1 MVCRVLTNDTPP
13 PGPDKGLHGGR
24 GPSTLRFPSM
34 FEARVTAVRPDDV
47 LTPPVDLAAP
57 TVSPRPAEG
66 PGLSRWRWA
75 PLILVVALVAWELWS
90 LRATTLPVV
99 YLNDGSVHEQMARFA
114 AAQISAGRLPFSAWF
129 PYIGLGSAQFLHYQ
143 SLGSVLTGLA
153 GTVVGANEAFRWSIY
168 LLVSCWPLAIYAS
181 ARLFGLPRAAA
192 AAAAVLS
199 SFVVSVTGVGF
210 EHGAYLWI
218 GGAELWTQLLGS
230 WALPFA
236 WAATWRAM
244 KDARFIWVAAA
255 LVGLTVGLH
264 FMCGYLAFLGVFVL
278 GLAADGRLKARLV
291 RTGVLFA
298 SSLAAAAWVIVPL
311 ILLSKW
317 SAINQPLAGT
327 SYVKGYG
334 ARQQLVWLFT
344 GQVFDAKR
352 SLPVVTIA
360 VLVGVAGAVVRWRRD
375 ALTRGLLALF
385 VTSLLLSFGSTT
397 WGALAYLI
405 PAHEDLYFRRFV
417 MGSQLAGLF
426 LAGAGVV
433 LIWQVLK
440 RIVDVLV
447 SWRPLRFA
455 AVACIAAGAIAWLSP
470 AVAQI
475 SSFDNR
481 DTATI
486 QTQRA
491 GDKSQGALIAPLI
504 AYIKQ
509 HGGGRT
515 YAGLS
520 SNWGQS
526 FTVGLVPVYKYLE
539 TQDVD
544 QVTYVV
550 PTLSLMLDPDTDF
563 DEDNPSDYTL
573 FGVRYIVLPTGVG
586 SPVPAERVMVDGSYS
601 LWQIASNGYVH
612 PVQVTGTLTADRAD
626 IGSRSQPLLDEL
638 GPNNEWSVEWPGLP
652 QPPPP
657 SAPGTRLGSGLPAAG
672 VVNGTHANLDG
683 GALSTEVTML
693 KPGALLLSVSYD
705 PGWHAWVDG
714 RPVRTEM
721 LAPALVG
728 VQLGPG
734 QHHVVFRYVGFR
746 WYPELWA
753 LGLAGLAGAFW
764 VGRRW
769 STSGT

>member
-1 MVCRVLTNDTPP
+1 
-13 PGPDKGLHGGR
+13 
-24 GPSTLRFPSM
+24 M

-47 LTPPVDLAAP
+47 QAPPVKLSAP
-57 TVSPRPAEG
+57 IVSPRPAQG
-66 PGLSRWRWA
+66 RARSLWRWL
-75 PLILVVALVAWELWS
+75 PLTLVVALVAWELWS

-114 AAQISAGRLPFSAWF
+114 AAQISAGRLPFTSWF

-168 LLVSCWPLAIYAS
+168 LLVCCWPLAIYSS
-181 ARLFGLPRAAA
+181 ARLFGLHKAAA
-192 AAAAVLS
+192 AAAALLS
-199 SFVVSVTGVGF
+199 PFVVSFTGVGF

-278 GLAADGRLKARLV
+278 GLAAEGGLKARLARASV
-291 RTGVLFA
+291 VFA

-311 ILLSKW
+311 VLLSKW

-327 SYVKGYG
+327 GYVRGYG
-334 ARQQLVWLFT
+334 ARQELVWLFT

-352 SLPVVTIA
+352 SLPVITIA
-360 VLVGVAGAVVRWRRD
+360 VLAGVALAVVRWRRD
-375 ALTRGLLALF
+375 ALTRGFLALF

-397 WGALAYLI
+397 WGSLAYLV

-417 MGSQLAGLF
+417 MGSQLAGLY

-433 LIWQVLK
+433 LIWHVL
-440 RIVDVLV
+440 RRVLDLLV
-447 SWRPLRFA
+447 SWKPMRFA
-455 AVACIAAGAIAWLSP
+455 AAACVAVGAIAWLSP

-475 SSFDNR
+475 ANFDNR
-481 DTATI
+481 DSAAV

-491 GDKSQGALIAPLI
+491 GDKSQGALISPLI

-539 TQDVD
+539 SEDVD
-544 QVTYVV
+544 QVTYLV
-550 PTLSLMLDPDTDF
+550 PTLSLMLDPETNF

-573 FGVRYIVLPTGVG
+573 FGVRYMLLPTGTS
-586 SPVPAERVMVDGSYS
+586 SPVPAERVMVGGPYS
-601 LWQIASNGYVH
+601 LWQITSNGYVH
-612 PVQVTGTLTADRAD
+612 PVQVTGTLSADRAD
-626 IGSRSQPLLDEL
+626 IGSRSQDLLDGL
-638 GPNNEWSVEWPGLP
+638 GP
-652 QPPPP
+652 
-657 SAPGTRLGSGLPAAG
+657 T
-672 VVNGTHANLDG
+672 T
-683 GALSTEVTML
+683 T
-693 KPGALLLSVSYD
+693 
-705 PGWHAWVDG
+705 G
-714 RPVRTEM
+714 RSN
-721 LAPALVG
+721 
-728 VQLGPG
+728 GPG
-734 QHHVVFRYVGFR
+734 SPR
-746 WYPELWA
+746 PPL
-753 LGLAGLAGAFW
+753 
-764 VGRRW
+764 RRPRARCSGPASLPRVW
-769 STSGT
+769 STAPTPTSTGAPSVPR